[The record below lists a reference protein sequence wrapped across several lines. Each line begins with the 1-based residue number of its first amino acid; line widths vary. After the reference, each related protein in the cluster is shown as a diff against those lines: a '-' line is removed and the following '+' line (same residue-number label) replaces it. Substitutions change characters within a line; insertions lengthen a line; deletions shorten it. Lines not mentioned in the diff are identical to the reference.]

1 MNIKQFKQVSNI
13 GTTIFSGIVEKD
25 DLLPGEFTIVVT
37 HGFDPTDDMNTIV
50 ILTDTYDSSASAC
63 AFTLVQLEKL
73 ITDLGDKA
81 DWQGACYEAVV
92 HVLNN
97 YRN

>member
-1 MNIKQFKQVSNI
+1 MNIRQFRQVSTI
-13 GTTIFSGIVEKD
+13 GTTIFSGVVEKD

-37 HGFDPTDDMNTIV
+37 HGFDPMDDMNTIV
-50 ILTDTYDSSASAC
+50 ILTDTYERSAC
-63 AFTLVQLEKL
+63 ALTLVQLEKL

-92 HVLNN
+92 QILNN
-97 YRN
+97 YRS

>member
-1 MNIKQFKQVSNI
+1 MNIKQFRQVSTI
-13 GTTIFSGIVEKD
+13 GTTIFSGVVEKD

-50 ILTDTYDSSASAC
+50 ILTDTYQRSAC
-63 AFTLVQLEKL
+63 ALTLVQLEKL

-92 HVLNN
+92 QILNN
-97 YRN
+97 YRS